1 MQKFIAHLTI
11 RVYDLNYGGHLAND
25 RVLSLFHEARVQ
37 YLQALDV
44 SESDI
49 GNGVALTQTEAYV
62 AYKGEGFLGDQL
74 DISVWIDEFSRTR
87 FRVNYTIVRQK
98 DEKTIATGYTMLAA
112 FDYAARKPKR
122 IPEPFKEKV
131 RAFQKAEMQER

>member
-1 MQKFIAHLTI
+1 MQKFITHLAI

-37 YLQALDV
+37 YLSALGV

-49 GNGVALTQTEAYV
+49 GDGVALTQTEAYV
-62 AYKGEGFLGDQL
+62 AYKGEGLLGDQL
-74 DISVWIDEFSRTR
+74 VISVWIDNFSRTR
-87 FRVNYTIVRQK
+87 FRVNYNVVRQK
-98 DEKTIATGYTMLAA
+98 DEKAIAAGYTVLAA

-122 IPEPFKEKV
+122 IPELFKHKV
-131 RAFQKAEMQER
+131 SEFQEIEMQAG